1 MSGRYTYICEDC
13 GEKQTLTRA
22 ERASRFR
29 PRCRF
34 CGSLHL
40 VPTNKDMVENRETM
54 HGIVRQE
61 QKDKSQR
68 MSSVSRKRKR
78 NKK

>member
-13 GEKQTLTRA
+13 GERQVLSRA

-29 PRCRF
+29 SKCRF

-40 VPTNKDMVENRETM
+40 VPINKNMVENREAL

-68 MSSVSRKRKR
+68 ISNVSKKIKR
-78 NKK
+78 NQK